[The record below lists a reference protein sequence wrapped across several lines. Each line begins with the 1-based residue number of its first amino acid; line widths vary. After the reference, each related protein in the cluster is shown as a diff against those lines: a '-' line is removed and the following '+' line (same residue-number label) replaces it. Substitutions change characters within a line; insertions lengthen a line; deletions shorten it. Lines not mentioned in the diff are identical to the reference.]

1 MIFSNSITTLPGDI
15 SFNGVLIERVTSTK
29 FLGLHIDEKLNWK
42 IHINHLCK
50 LLSKNTGVI
59 HKLKSVLPQNILF
72 MLYSTLILPYINYGV
87 LAWGKSHKTQLG
99 KLFVVQKRVIRIICN
114 ANFRAHTNP
123 LFYDNQILKL
133 EDVYYVQLG
142 SLMYNLN
149 SGVLPT
155 ALAKLFTRNNQI
167 HNYATRQASAYH
179 LPHARTT
186 FTSNTLVCTGPRFWN
201 SLDSSITCAVS
212 IFVFKRKLKS
222 YLLSDYLVDL

>member
-1 MIFSNSITTLPGDI
+1 
-15 SFNGVLIERVTSTK
+15 
-29 FLGLHIDEKLNWK
+29 
-42 IHINHLCK
+42 
-50 LLSKNTGVI
+50 
-59 HKLKSVLPQNILF
+59 

-123 LFYDNQILKL
+123 LFYYNQILKL

-212 IFVFKRKLKS
+212 IFVFKCKLKS
-222 YLLSDYLVDL
+222 YLLSNYLVDL